1 MGRGERGLSPFPSPR
16 PPLPPYLAPVSPAL
30 TIDRCVCRATP
41 FADLLP
47 QARAAGWTLEDLARE
62 TGCGAQ
68 CGLCRPY
75 LRRML
80 ATGETA
86 FHELLT
92 DPPGRPAPHPAT
104 E

>member
-1 MGRGERGLSPFPSPR
+1 MASNTGTVL
-16 PPLPPYLAPVSPAL
+16 VS
-30 TIDRCVCRATP
+30 RCICRNVT
-41 FADLLP
+41 FAELLP
-47 QARAAGWTLEDLARE
+47 RARAASWSLDDLMRE

-80 ATGETA
+80 RTGETA

-92 DPPGRPAPHPAT
+92 ADDS
-104 E
+104 

>member
-1 MGRGERGLSPFPSPR
+1 ML
-16 PPLPPYLAPVSPAL
+16 VS
-30 TIDRCVCRATP
+30 RCICRNTP

-47 QARAAGWTLEDLARE
+47 RARAEEWKLDDLMRH

-80 ATGETA
+80 RTGETT
-86 FHELLT
+86 FSELL
-92 DPPGRPAPHPAT
+92 APDDG
-104 E
+104 